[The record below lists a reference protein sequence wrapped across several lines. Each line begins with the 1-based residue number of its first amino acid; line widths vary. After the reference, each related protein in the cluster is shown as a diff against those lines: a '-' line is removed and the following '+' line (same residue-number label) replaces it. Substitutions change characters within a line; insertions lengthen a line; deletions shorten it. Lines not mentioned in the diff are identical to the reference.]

1 MSNCCKTR
9 SSSLPSRGG
18 LICAFHSYFPKQN
31 DNKSSPRKVPW
42 LERPFLLWLPGIKS
56 VSILEEDGVMSLED
70 AACLLNAAPSKL
82 EILWRD
88 VWFHYFQTFVAV
100 FLTFCSFSSFLFFCL
115 VVIYIQTMESF
126 FELIRTQNVAESAS
140 RSAVCPK
147 YTDSRQSAGLLLWPP
162 PWTEGTDKICHSLP
176 ARCYSV
182 WKLIQTSSL
191 QVSWQCRQKY
201 ICLAVGGHPGFSP
214 ARSAFLF
221 LSLLAW

>member
-31 DNKSSPRKVPW
+31 NNKSSPRKVPW
-42 LERPFLLWLPGIKS
+42 LERPFLLWLPGIKG

-115 VVIYIQTMESF
+115 VVIYIQSMESF
-126 FELIRTQNVAESAS
+126 LSSLGPKTLQKARHGLQFVLNVPTVIRAQACSSDRHHGQKEPTKFA
-140 RSAVCPK
+140 
-147 YTDSRQSAGLLLWPP
+147 
-162 PWTEGTDKICHSLP
+162 SLP